1 MTIFSYTFAEIPS
14 SKSRSLFRQMNKNN
28 PQNGK
33 LFPFVWPWKDANNKT
48 LSLKEFIQKKPFTII
63 YLVAIWSVIGV
74 LGFASTRNCEGTW
87 QLALQCEYAFWVK
100 NLTEAPLIFIRNLF
114 TTPFLHNG
122 LDHILFVSVLG
133 YLIFVQSHEAAFGPK
148 ATAFIFFSSYFTV
161 APFFGVFY
169 NVGIVFFPDSEFIQ
183 FAFVRNWL
191 GGSIGMFQV
200 YGALATKSRKP
211 WLMLLGPV
219 IFEVFNL
226 TVLGIDLHISLM
238 HVMASYLGYALSKKF
253 IKQ

>member
-1 MTIFSYTFAEIPS
+1 
-14 SKSRSLFRQMNKNN
+14 MNKNN
-28 PQNGK
+28 PQNRRI
-33 LFPFVWPWKDANNKT
+33 FPFVWPWKDANNQT
-48 LSLKEFIQKKPFTII
+48 LSIREFLKQKPFTII
-63 YLVAIWSVIGV
+63 YLVIVWSVIGI
-74 LGFASTRNCEGTW
+74 LGFASTRDCEGTW

-100 NLTEAPLIFIRNLF
+100 NLTEAPLVFFRNLF

-133 YLIFVQSHEAAFGPK
+133 YLIFVQSHEAFYGPK

-169 NVGIVFFPDSEFIQ
+169 TLGIEIFPDSEFMQ

-211 WLMLLGPV
+211 RVMLLGPV
-219 IFEVFNL
+219 VFEIFNL

-238 HVMASYLGYALSKKF
+238 HVMASYLGYVLCKNF
-253 IKQ
+253 VKQQS

>member
-1 MTIFSYTFAEIPS
+1 
-14 SKSRSLFRQMNKNN
+14 MNENN
-28 PQNGK
+28 PQK
-33 LFPFVWPWKDANNKT
+33 ERIFPFVWPWKGANNQRLSVGELVKVKT
-48 LSLKEFIQKKPFTII
+48 FSIF
-63 YLVAIWSVIGV
+63 YLIAIWTVIAI

-100 NLTEAPLIFIRNLF
+100 NLTETPLIFFRNLF

-133 YLIFVQSHEAAFGPK
+133 FLLIVQSHEAVFGSK
-148 ATAFIFFSSYFTV
+148 RTALMFLSSYVTV
-161 APFFGVFY
+161 APFFAVFY
-169 NVGIVFFPDSEFIQ
+169 TVGIDFFPDSEFMQ

-200 YGALATKSRKP
+200 YGALATQSRKP
-211 WLMLLGPV
+211 WIMLSVPV
-219 IFEVFNL
+219 IFEIFNL

-238 HVMASYLGYALSKKF
+238 HVMASFLGFGISYWFVKR
-253 IKQ
+253 

>member
-1 MTIFSYTFAEIPS
+1 
-14 SKSRSLFRQMNKNN
+14 MNQNN
-28 PQNGK
+28 PQK
-33 LFPFVWPWKDANNKT
+33 ERVFPFVWPWRGVNNQH
-48 LSLKEFIQKKPFTII
+48 LSLKELLKGKAFTLL
-63 YLVAIWSVIGV
+63 YLIAIWSVIAI

-100 NLTEAPLIFIRNLF
+100 NLTESPLIFLRNLF

-133 YLIFVQSHEAAFGPK
+133 FILIVQSHEAVFGPK
-148 ATAFIFFSSYFTV
+148 VTALIFLSSYLTV
-161 APFFGVFY
+161 APFFAIFY
-169 NVGIVFFPDSEFIQ
+169 TVGIDLFPDSEFMQ

-200 YGALATKSRKP
+200 YGALATRSCKP
-211 WLMLLGPV
+211 WIMLSIPL
-219 IFEVFNL
+219 IFEMFNL

-238 HVMASYLGYALSKKF
+238 HIMASFLGYGISYRFVKKS
-253 IKQ
+253 IN

>member
-1 MTIFSYTFAEIPS
+1 
-14 SKSRSLFRQMNKNN
+14 MNNNN
-28 PQNGK
+28 PQK
-33 LFPFVWPWKDANNKT
+33 ERIFPFVFPWRGAYNQRMPIKDV
-48 LSLKEFIQKKPFTII
+48 LKGKAFTII
-63 YLVAIWSVIGV
+63 YLVIIWTIIGI

-100 NLTEAPLIFIRNLF
+100 NLTEAPLIFLRNLF

-133 YLIFVQSHEAAFGPK
+133 FLLIVQSHEAVFGSK
-148 ATAFIFFSSYFTV
+148 ATGLIFLSSYVTV
-161 APFFGVFY
+161 APFFAVFY
-169 NVGIVFFPDSEFIQ
+169 TVGIDLFPDSEFMQ

-211 WLMLLGPV
+211 WIMLSGPV
-219 IFEVFNL
+219 IFEIINL
-226 TVLGIDLHISLM
+226 TLLGIDLHISLM
-238 HVMASYLGYALSKKF
+238 HVMATFLGYWISLWLVKR
-253 IKQ
+253 